1 MRKII
6 FIALAAIL
14 CLTIESCFTERN
26 FNYFYD
32 NEFSDTTMQEFNNRN
47 AEYRLQPSDILS
59 VRVKGLED
67 REVEPYNLGSGGV
80 NNISPASTYLM
91 GYSISDSGEIH
102 LPTVGK
108 VYVQG
113 LTVNEVRDTIQSK
126 LDVYLKESTVLVH
139 LVSFKV
145 SLLGEVNRPGYY
157 FFYNKSVTILEALSV
172 GGDLGEFADRQNI
185 ILMRQSSKG
194 TSSIVLD
201 LTKTETIHSPY
212 FYLEP
217 NDLVYVPP
225 LEIKTKR
232 ANLDAIRLYN
242 AIFAGISTTISIILL
257 IDRFANS
264 N

>member
-1 MRKII
+1 MRNIT
-6 FIALAAIL
+6 FVALAAIL
-14 CLTIESCFTERN
+14 CLILQSCFTERN

-32 NEFSDTTMQEFNNRN
+32 NEFSADSIQVFNNRD
-47 AEYRLQPSDILS
+47 AEYRLQPADILS
-59 VRVKGLED
+59 VKVKGLED
-67 REVEPYNLGSGGV
+67 REVEPYNLNLGSA
-80 NNISPASTYLM
+80 NNINAASTYLT
-91 GYSISDSGEIH
+91 GYSISDSGFIH
-102 LPTVGK
+102 LPTVGE

-113 LTVNEVRDTIQSK
+113 LTVNEARDTIQSK

-157 FFYNKSVTILEALSV
+157 FFYNKTVTMLEALSLA
-172 GGDLGEFADRQNI
+172 GDVTDFANRQNI

-194 TSSIVLD
+194 TSTITLD
-201 LTKTETIHSPY
+201 LTKTETLYSPY
-212 FYLEP
+212 FYLAP
-217 NDLVYVPP
+217 NDLIYIPP

-232 ANLDAIRLYN
+232 ANLDAIRIYN
-242 AIFAGISTTISIILL
+242 AIFAGVSTTISIILL